1 MTEMSVALCPFSM
14 VDRHGRSPGDPCWG
28 HLGVLG
34 MEGGALRWEPPL
46 QVSLGRQLVL
56 SLSEPRGQ
64 RGGGGELG
72 PRSQVRSGP

>member
-1 MTEMSVALCPFSM
+1 MTEMSVALCPFSPWLIDM
-14 VDRHGRSPGDPCWG
+14 GGPQETSCWG
-28 HLGVLG
+28 HACLQS
-34 MEGGALRWEPPL
+34 MEEVHLDGNPL

-72 PRSQVRSGP
+72 PESR